1 MAEAFL
7 YGNKKEKT
15 GSKVIVKVNP
25 ATNSIDNI
33 GLVASASKGDLTYES
48 DVKTNGQ
55 TVFRNLENGDW
66 TFQVRKGN
74 TKLSHDLSLNDTYE
88 VRIGLFSCTFQI
100 TYPEGSVCKIYKED
114 GSLTFTAPNTN
125 GYWECV
131 IPETGNW
138 IIEATDGTNIKSSLW
153 NVREDN
159 DGYNLTD
166 ELKYDL
172 YLFRPNDSCEDVT
185 GGWSIDDT
193 GNEKVTYGEV
203 LTITSVNYY
212 NYSRGEGIYT
222 NNTIDLTNYN
232 TLLATCYATGGS
244 EQQVVI
250 SDQGIA
256 EASVSIGT
264 TLNTV
269 TLDISKFSGPYKIGF
284 HAYHSN
290 YATVTYTASEI
301 KLIP

>member
-48 DVKTNGQ
+48 DIKTNGQ

-74 TKLSHDLSLNDTYE
+74 TKLSHDLSLNNTYE
-88 VRIGLFSCTFQI
+88 VRIGLFSCTFYI
-100 TYPEGSVCKIYKED
+100 TYPEGSICKVYKED

-138 IIEATDGTNIKSSLW
+138 IIEATDGTNIKSSFW
-153 NVREDN
+153 NISEDN
-159 DGYNLTD
+159 DGHNLTD

-172 YLFRPNDSCEDVT
+172 YLFRPNDSCENVT

-193 GNEKVTYGEV
+193 GHEKVTYGEV

-212 NYSRGEGIYT
+212 NNGCYEGIYT

-244 EQQVVI
+244 EQKVVI
-250 SDQGIA
+250 SDSGLVV
-256 EASVSIGT
+256 ASVLMGT
-264 TLNTV
+264 TSGTV
-269 TLDISKFSGPYKIGF
+269 TLDISGLSGPYKIGF
-284 HAYHSN
+284 YAYHSN

>member
-48 DVKTNGQ
+48 DIKTNGQ

-74 TKLSHDLSLNDTYE
+74 TKLSDDLSLNNTYE
-88 VRIGLFSCTFQI
+88 VRIGLFSCTFYI
-100 TYPEGSVCKIYKED
+100 TYPEGSICKVYKED

-138 IIEATDGTNIKSSLW
+138 IIEATDGTNVKSSLW
-153 NVREDN
+153 NISENN
-159 DGYNLTD
+159 DGHNLTD

-244 EQQVVI
+244 EQEVVI
-250 SDQGIA
+250 SDHGIA

-290 YATVTYTASEI
+290 YATVTYIASEI

>member
-48 DVKTNGQ
+48 DIKTNGQ
-55 TVFRNLENGDW
+55 TTFRNLENGDW

-100 TYPEGSVCKIYKED
+100 TYPEGSTCKVYKED
-114 GSLTFTAPNTN
+114 GSYTFIAPNTN
-125 GYWECV
+125 GYWECT

-138 IIEATDGTNIKSSLW
+138 IIEATDGTNIKSSFW
-153 NVREDN
+153 NISEDN
-159 DGYNLTD
+159 DGHNLTD

-193 GNEKVTYGEV
+193 GKETVTYGEV
-203 LTITSVNYY
+203 LTVTSVNYY
-212 NYSRGEGIYT
+212 NNGRYEGIYT

-244 EQQVVI
+244 EQKVVI
-250 SDQGIA
+250 SDSGLVV
-256 EASVSIGT
+256 ASVLIGT
-264 TLNTV
+264 TSSTV
-269 TLDISKFSGPYKIGF
+269 TLDISGLSGPYKIGF
-284 HAYHSN
+284 YAYHSN
-290 YATVTYTASEI
+290 YATVKYTASEI
-301 KLIP
+301 RLIP

>member
-48 DVKTNGQ
+48 DIKTNGQ
-55 TVFRNLENGDW
+55 TTFRNLENGDW

-74 TKLSHDLSLNDTYE
+74 TKLSHELSLNDTYE
-88 VRIGLFSCTFQI
+88 VKIGLFSCTFQI
-100 TYPEGSVCKIYKED
+100 TYPEGSTCTVYKD
-114 GSLTFTAPNTN
+114 DNSLTFTAPNTE
-125 GYWECV
+125 GYWECI
-131 IPETGNW
+131 IPKTGNW
-138 IIEATDGTNIKSSLW
+138 VIEATDGTNVKSSVW
-153 NVREDN
+153 SIGEDN
-159 DGYNLTD
+159 DGDTITEKLS
-166 ELKYDL
+166 YDL
-172 YLFRPNDSCEDVT
+172 YLFKPNDSCEDVT

-193 GNEKVTYGEV
+193 GNETVTYGEV
-203 LTITSVNYY
+203 LMITSCNYY
-212 NYSRGEGIYT
+212 NQSRVEGIYT

-232 TLLATCYATGGS
+232 TLSATCYATHGS
-244 EQQVVI
+244 EQKVVI
-250 SDQGIA
+250 SDSGIVV
-256 EASVSIGT
+256 ASVSIGT
-264 TLNTV
+264 TSSTV
-269 TLDISKFSGPYKIGF
+269 TLDVSGLSGPYKVGF
-284 HAYHSN
+284 SAYHSN